1 MDARKDENPNG
12 EQNNRICDI
21 STRGLQTDFVLRRY
35 NAEHTEVICFFI
47 HCYYSQIIRSLV
59 RTFTVY

>member
-21 STRGLQTDFVLRRY
+21 STRGLQIDFVLRRY
-35 NAEHTEVICFFI
+35 NAEHTEVISVF
-47 HCYYSQIIRSLV
+47 L
-59 RTFTVY
+59 FTVITHKL